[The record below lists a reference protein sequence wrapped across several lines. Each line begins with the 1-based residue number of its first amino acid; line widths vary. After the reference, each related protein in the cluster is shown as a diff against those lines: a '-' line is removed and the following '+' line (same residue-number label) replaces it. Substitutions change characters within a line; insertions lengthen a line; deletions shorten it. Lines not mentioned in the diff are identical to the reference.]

1 MILFFPFSIYSYN
14 GDYLTSV
21 TVDGHSSLYNY
32 SSSGDLTG
40 VRFASG
46 LSRIWTYDEMNLL
59 NGSSVYNED
68 SDILASISLSHNWN
82 GRITMTTQPQNV
94 TVDLLYDTSGRVIAS
109 ASPGEVWFME
119 VSTIAADSTMKS
131 YMFGD
136 QVSIK

>member
-1 MILFFPFSIYSYN
+1 MLFPFSIYSYN

-40 VRFASG
+40 VHFASG

-59 NGSSVYNED
+59 NGSSVFSED
-68 SDILASISLSHNWN
+68 SEVLASVGFSHNWN
-82 GRITMTTQPQNV
+82 GRVVMTTQPQNV
-94 TVDLLYDTSGRVIAS
+94 TVELLYDTSGKVIAS

-119 VSTIAADSTMKS
+119 VTSVVDDSRMRS
-131 YMFGD
+131 YIFGD
-136 QVSIK
+136 QVSVK